1 MLKFG
6 CVPYHSVSRHQNIHA
21 LPDAGADVDA
31 RSTFIKPE
39 SKREILNINILKAVI
54 KAQLSSSTA
63 SSVYTDNNRHALVIN
78 SATPAVAVKPDRC
91 MSGKLCSN
99 GCMRKLDCD
108 ITL

>member
-63 SSVYTDNNRHALVIN
+63 SSVYTDNDIHALGIN
-78 SATPAVAVKPDRC
+78 SCNAC
-91 MSGKLCSN
+91 CG
-99 GCMRKLDCD
+99 RKARSVHEWQALQQRVHEKA
-108 ITL
+108 